1 VPEPTTRGAI
11 ADVAAPTSAP
21 SLPDRVTALV
31 VGAGPAGLATS
42 RELTR
47 RGIDHIVVERGA
59 RVGACWAE
67 TYDSLRLHTGKH
79 MSSLPGL
86 SFGRDV
92 PLFPTRGHFLEY
104 LDRYAGRHRVPVHHR
119 CVVARVER
127 TADGWRVHT
136 SRGPVG
142 ADAVV
147 VATGIM
153 SNPRVPSIPGRELF
167 RGRVVHSSTYRR
179 PGPFL
184 GRRVLVVGVG
194 NSGGEIASELARA
207 GVDVTVSVRSGANV
221 VPLSLL
227 GVPIQYLSYW
237 VRKLPRRAQETIA
250 DAVRRLGEARRGPA
264 VLPRPAYSALD
275 AIPLIGFHLVDA
287 IRSGQVRVA
296 PWILSLAGTTVRFAG
311 GREERFD
318 DVILATG
325 FSAALGVLRGSIR
338 LDERGFARR
347 TDRVTSADHE
357 GLFFVGQNYDSAGGL
372 FNIRRD
378 APAAAEGV
386 AAVVRQRR

>member
-1 VPEPTTRGAI
+1 VAVP
-11 ADVAAPTSAP
+11 AALP
-21 SLPDRVTALV
+21 SLPDRVSALV

-79 MSSLPGL
+79 MSSLRGL
-86 SFGRDV
+86 TFARDV
-92 PLFPTRGHFLEY
+92 PLFPTREHFLAY
-104 LDRYAGRHRVPVHHR
+104 LERYASRHEAPVHRR

-127 TADGWRVHT
+127 TEDGWRVHT
-136 SRGPVG
+136 SRGPV
-142 ADAVV
+142 AAEAIV

-167 RGRVVHSSTYRR
+167 RGRVVHSVTYRR

-221 VPLSLL
+221 VPRSLL

-237 VRKLPRRAQETIA
+237 VRKLPRPAQEKIA
-250 DAVRRLGEARRGPA
+250 DAVRRLGEARRGPP
-264 VLPRPAYSALD
+264 VLPRPRHSALD
-275 AIPLIGFHLVDA
+275 EIPLIGFHLVDV

-296 PWILSLAGTTVRFAG
+296 PGIVSFGATSVRFADG
-311 GREERFD
+311 SEDRFD

-325 FSAALGVLRGSIR
+325 FSAALGILRGSIR
-338 LDERGFARR
+338 LDNRGFARR
-347 TDRVTSADHE
+347 DDRVTSADHP

-372 FNIRRD
+372 YNIRRD
-378 APAAAEGV
+378 APTAADGV
-386 AAVVRQRR
+386 AAAVGRRR

>member
-1 VPEPTTRGAI
+1 MPEPTETGV
-11 ADVAAPTSAP
+11 VAHPTAPSSAP
-21 SLPDRVTALV
+21 SLPDRVPALV

-42 RELTR
+42 RELAR
-47 RGIDHIVVERGA
+47 RGIEHVVLERGP

-86 SFGRDV
+86 PFGRGV
-92 PLFPTRGHFLEY
+92 PLFPTRQHFLAY
-104 LDRYAGRHRVPVHHR
+104 LDRYAATHDVPVHHR
-119 CVVARVER
+119 CIVARLER
-127 TADGWRVHT
+127 IDDGWRVHT
-136 SRGPVG
+136 SRGPVE
-142 ADAVV
+142 ARAVV

-167 RGRVVHSSTYRR
+167 RGRVMHSSAYRR
-179 PGPFL
+179 PTPFL

-194 NSGGEIASELARA
+194 NSGGEIASELAQA
-207 GVDVTVSVRSGANV
+207 GVDVTVSVRSGNNV

-237 VRKLPRRAQETIA
+237 VRKLPRAAQEAIA
-250 DAVRRLGEARRGPA
+250 ESVRRLGEARRGPP
-264 VLPRPAYSALD
+264 VLPRPGHSALD

-287 IRSGQVRVA
+287 IRSGRVRVA
-296 PWILSLAGTTVRFAG
+296 PSVVSFGPTTARFADG
-311 GREERFD
+311 SEHVFH

-325 FSAALGVLRGSIR
+325 FAPALGILRGSIR

-347 TDRVTSADHE
+347 TDRVTSADHA
-357 GLFFVGQNYDSAGGL
+357 GLYFVGQNYDASGGL

-378 APAAAEGV
+378 APAAAARV
-386 AAVVRQRR
+386 AAALAAAG